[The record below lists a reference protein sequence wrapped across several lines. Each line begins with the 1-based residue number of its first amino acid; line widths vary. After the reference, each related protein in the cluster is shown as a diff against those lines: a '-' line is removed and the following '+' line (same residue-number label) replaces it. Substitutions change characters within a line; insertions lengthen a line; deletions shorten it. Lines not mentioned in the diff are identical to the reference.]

1 MSTSTPEAPEP
12 ASAAGTCPPWCQ
24 AHHADPQVID
34 HLRLVDAVHNKPI
47 DGSVAVE
54 IEQAAVDQVPRVVL
68 SVFTKVKKNPRSI
81 SADLTL
87 NQARHAY
94 TALGEALRLANETV
108 R

>member
-1 MSTSTPEAPEP
+1 MSTSARKAPES
-12 ASAAGTCPPWCQ
+12 ASAAGACPSWCQ
-24 AHHADPQVID
+24 AYHSDPQLTD
-34 HLRLVDAVHNKPI
+34 HIRLVDAVHNKPI

-54 IEQAAVDQVPRVVL
+54 IEQTAVDQIPHIVL
-68 SVFTKVKKNPRSI
+68 SVFTKVKNPKSV

-94 TALGEALRLANETV
+94 NALGEALRLANETV

>member
-1 MSTSTPEAPEP
+1 MEISMSTSTPEMPRP
-12 ASAAGTCPPWCQ
+12 DTPTCPSWCD
-24 AHHADPQVID
+24 AHHADPEVIN
-34 HLRLVDAVHNKPI
+34 HVRLVDAVHNRPI

-54 IEQAAVDQVPRVVL
+54 IEQANDQNPHIVL
-68 SVFTKVKKNPRSI
+68 SVFTTIKPRSI

-87 NQARHAY
+87 HQACHAY